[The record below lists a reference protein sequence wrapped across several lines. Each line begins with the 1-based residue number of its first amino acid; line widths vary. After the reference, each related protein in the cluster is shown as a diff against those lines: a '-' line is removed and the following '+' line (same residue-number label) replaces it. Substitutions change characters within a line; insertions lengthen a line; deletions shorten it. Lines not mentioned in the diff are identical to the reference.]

1 MTQLY
6 FVRHAQPLYSNH
18 DDAERELSPKGL
30 EDRKLVTKFLMDKG
44 IDAVLSSP
52 YARALE
58 TVRHFADT
66 MRMPIIHMAD
76 FRERGVASEWID
88 DFDTFCRSQW
98 ADFDF
103 RLPGG
108 ECLREVQQ
116 RNIAGL
122 NRVLR
127 EYEGQRVVIGGHG
140 TSIATVLNY
149 FDASFGYE
157 GFESIRRL
165 MPWIVRLD
173 FEGDTFLGMEQFKL
187 MD

>member
-18 DDAERELSPKGL
+18 DDAARELSPKGM
-30 EDRKLVTKFLMDKG
+30 EDRKLVTKFLMDKE

-52 YARALE
+52 YVRAVD

-66 MRMPIIHMAD
+66 VRMPIIHMPD
-76 FRERGVASEWID
+76 FRERGVAGEWID
-88 DFDTFCRSQW
+88 NFDTFCRSQW
-98 ADFDF
+98 ADFEYH
-103 RLPGG
+103 LPGG

-116 RNIAGL
+116 RNIAGIT
-122 NRVLR
+122 RVLR

-149 FDASFGYE
+149 YDPTFGYE
-157 GFESIRRL
+157 GFEGIRRL

-173 FEGDTFLGMEQFKL
+173 FDADTFLGMEQFKL
-187 MD
+187 LD